1 MLLSSPVNLI
11 VLCCMPVMVIA
22 FMSLL
27 MNGTAK
33 DYRIPIAIIDLDGS
47 EYSELVVKRVS
58 QKSSIAVQNCDME
71 EAIKKVSTGKLEA
84 AYIIKKGFM
93 QKILDDDIDGI
104 VQILKSPSSISAE
117 IIGELISS
125 EVIRLSSN
133 VMAANYVVQEYKKM
147 NKVTGQSEQKDIW
160 EKAWKYT
167 DAQWEPKPLMTIDYK
182 EIRGGNL
189 TGETDTNISN
199 HLLNIIYGILIS
211 YLMFSMLIANSWL
224 ITEKSEGI
232 IKRVL
237 SSPMKLSTYMLGNIF
252 SAAIIN
258 LLSVGLVMILLKQ
271 FFTLRYIYL
280 KETALL
286 LTAYLLS
293 LGAISL
299 FLACILKSISQLQI
313 VAPTVTLISSF
324 FGGAFVNLSE
334 VSARFKQ
341 IALITPQHWFMEGVR
356 KLLLTGSGLTV
367 VQNLLILLLIFIIF
381 LSLSIVLLKKREQDW
396 D

>member
-133 VMAANYVVQEYKKM
+133 VMAADYVVQEYVKM
-147 NKVTGQSEQKDIW
+147 GKAPNVMVQKNIW
-160 EKAWKYT
+160 QEAWKYT
-167 DAQWEPKPLMTIDYK
+167 DSQWEPEPLMTIDYQ
-182 EIRGGNL
+182 EISGGKL
-189 TGETDTNISN
+189 TNQTNAGQSN
-199 HLLNIIYGILIS
+199 HLPNIVYGMMIS
-211 YLMFSMLIANSWL
+211 YLMFSMLIASGWM
-224 ITEKSEGI
+224 IIERREGI
-232 IKRVL
+232 IKRIL
-237 SSPMKLSTYMLGNIF
+237 SLPIELSTYIMNNIL
-252 SAAIIN
+252 SAVVLNGITTGMA
-258 LLSVGLVMILLKQ
+258 MILITYL
-271 FFTLRYIYL
+271 FNIPYIYFT
-280 KETALL
+280 KTILL
-286 LTAYLLS
+286 FTAYLLS
-293 LGAISL
+293 LGAISI

-313 VAPTVTLISSF
+313 VIPTLTLASSF
-324 FGGAFVNLSE
+324 FGGAFINLSE
-334 VSARFKQ
+334 ISSRFKH
-341 IALITPQHWFMEGVR
+341 IAFITPQYWFMQGTKKIFAASNSLAALWE
-356 KLLLTGSGLTV
+356 
-367 VQNLLILLLIFIIF
+367 ILMLLIFFIVF
-381 LSLSIVLLKKREQDW
+381 LFISIAMLKRSRDFE
-396 D
+396 